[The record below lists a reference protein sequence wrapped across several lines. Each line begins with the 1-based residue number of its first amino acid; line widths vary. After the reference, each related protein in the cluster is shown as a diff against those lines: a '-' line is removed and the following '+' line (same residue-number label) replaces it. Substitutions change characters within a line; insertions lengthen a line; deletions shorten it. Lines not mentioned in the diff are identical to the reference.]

1 MSKNQKNM
9 AKFLI
14 AAAATG
20 LFPYCISQEP
30 MKVQH
35 FIGAVLS
42 LITWGWY
49 AVQVFKGDKGNNKTP
64 ENKTEDKK

>member
-9 AKFLI
+9 TKFLI

-20 LFPYCISQEP
+20 LLLYCVSREP
-30 MKVQH
+30 MKARH
-35 FIGAVLS
+35 IIGAILS

-49 AVQVFKGDKGNNKTP
+49 AVQVFKGDGGNTKTP
-64 ENKTEDKK
+64 ENQTEGKK

>member
-1 MSKNQKNM
+1 MSKKQKNM
-9 AKFLI
+9 TKFLI

-20 LFPYCISQEP
+20 VLLYCVSREP

-35 FIGAVLS
+35 IIGAILS

-49 AVQVFKGDKGNNKTP
+49 AVQVFKGDGGNNKTS

>member
-9 AKFLI
+9 TKFLI

-20 LFPYCISQEP
+20 LLLYCVSQEP
-30 MKVQH
+30 MKAQH
-35 FIGAVLS
+35 FIGTVLS

-49 AVQVFKGDKGNNKTP
+49 AVQVFRGDGENNKTP